1 MRHITTLL
9 IRLFIICL
17 CGWSF
22 SAPSAFADVRMVVEH
37 WPPWEIANDPERQQV
52 DEGIA
57 VELTQEIIR
66 RYGDTLVLETVPW
79 KRALSQMKLG
89 SADLIPMITRTTE
102 RQEYM
107 VFTQPI
113 YTDPIVFAYM
123 PNRFKGPQWETHGD
137 LKQYVIG
144 VVHDYVYGSD
154 WKEAVEK
161 YELQVEGSNKDI
173 YNVNKLRA
181 GRYDLVL
188 LYRSV
193 AFDIFKDLPADHGV
207 ALADK
212 PFDKTHFRFGISK
225 KSPLVKDVHKIN
237 AIIDDMRADGSF
249 KKIMREYAD

>member
-1 MRHITTLL
+1 
-9 IRLFIICL
+9 
-17 CGWSF
+17 
-22 SAPSAFADVRMVVEH
+22 
-37 WPPWEIANDPERQQV
+37 
-52 DEGIA
+52 
-57 VELTQEIIR
+57 
-66 RYGDTLVLETVPW
+66 
-79 KRALSQMKLG
+79 MKHG

-123 PNRFKGPQWETHGD
+123 PNRFQGPQWETHGD

-237 AIIDDMRADGSF
+237 AIIDEMRADGSF